1 MEVLHSWPLA
11 SDPAHLARLDND
23 DAALNTWAITWVA
36 QALIDRLDR
45 EYVNY
50 LRPLEKDGDVWL
62 YEIIAWPR

>member
-1 MEVLHSWPLA
+1 M
-11 SDPAHLARLDND
+11 DARSRES
-23 DAALNTWAITWVA
+23 
-36 QALIDRLDR
+36 LIDRLDR